1 MSNDLNL
8 SGLISKKILKTS
20 SGDYAFYSIRS
31 LEEAGLIDISKTPYS
46 IRVLLENVLRNS
58 DGGPANIDHVKL
70 VSSWRPDN
78 KPTSEFP
85 YMPGRVVLQ
94 DFTGVPVAVDIAAM
108 SESGSPVN

>member
-58 DGGPANIDHVKL
+58 DGGQQIL
-70 VSSWRPDN
+70 I
-78 KPTSEFP
+78 
-85 YMPGRVVLQ
+85 M
-94 DFTGVPVAVDIAAM
+94 
-108 SESGSPVN
+108 